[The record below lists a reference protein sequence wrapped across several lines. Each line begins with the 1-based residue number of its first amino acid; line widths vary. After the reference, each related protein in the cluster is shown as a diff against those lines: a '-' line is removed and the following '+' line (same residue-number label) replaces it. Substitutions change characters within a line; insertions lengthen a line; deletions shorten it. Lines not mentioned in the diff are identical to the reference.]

1 VTTRNPAVPVA
12 HPNGTRVCGVADAL
26 ELIGDR
32 WSLLVIR
39 ELEFGV
45 HRFNDIQ
52 RLTGAPR
59 EALTAR
65 LRKLES
71 VGVLQRR
78 LYSSAP
84 PRYEYELTPAG
95 QQLRPVLAELRAWG
109 ERHAGPLVHPRSS

>member
-1 VTTRNPAVPVA
+1 VSTGKPAVPVV

-26 ELIGDR
+26 QLIGDR

-84 PRYEYELTPAG
+84 PRYEYQLTAAG
-95 QQLRPVLAELRAWG
+95 RELRPALAELRAWG
-109 ERHAGPLVHPRSS
+109 ERHAGPLVQPPS